1 VSQDPSPEQL
11 RAEIDETRR
20 DLGDTVEALAE
31 KTDVKARAEYR
42 VNEIKS
48 DVKAKTPDSAQDVVA
63 KVRSNPLPLAA
74 AGGLAFAYWLG
85 RRRGSRR

>member
-1 VSQDPSPEQL
+1 VSQDPSPERL

-31 KTDVKARAEYR
+31 KTDVKARAEDR

-63 KVRSNPLPLAA
+63 KVRSNPMPLVAIGA
-74 AGGLAFAYWLG
+74 LAFVYWLG
-85 RRRGSRR
+85 RRSGSRL